1 MGERKTENLVRGAL
15 KTAGYYNDPV
25 IIVDEQTTSSK
36 IIKSCLSSAGKSG
49 KGGQGFPEFIITT
62 RNYPDFLIVIECKE
76 DTKHHISVACRSLL
90 AGKSVIESDDQRNKR
105 SVSYAVDGAIHYGKY
120 LAKKYNV
127 VTLGVSGSTKKD
139 LKITAHLFSYGADEA
154 KPLLDYS
161 GKPVETIESI
171 KVLHDFASR
180 DHSVEHK
187 RVKDLMSYARDLHD
201 FMRDYAKV
209 SENEKPLL
217 VSGAL
222 LALQSETFRI
232 SFRKATGDKLPS
244 KLFQA
249 IKEIVE
255 DADIPQAKKEGM
267 LHPYTFIASHPE
279 LSRPLSKDV
288 VATPL
293 QTIIEG
299 IADRVFPFITNVSH
313 DIVGQF
319 YGEFLRYAGGDKKG
333 LGIVLTPKHI
343 TEIFCDIAKLTAN
356 DVVLDIC
363 CGTGGFLIAAM
374 HAMLNKAGSEEK
386 REQIRKHQLIGVEQQ
401 PHMFALAAS
410 NMILRGDGKAN
421 LFQDSCF
428 EPDVIQAI
436 KKRDKPPT
444 VGFINPPY
452 SQKGEGLHEFNF
464 IDTMLDCLISGGIG
478 IAIVPLGCAVG
489 DHYMKEKL
497 LQKHTLEAVMSLPD
511 KLFYPVGA
519 IPCIMVF
526 RAHRPH
532 YDDPQ
537 SENHNPNR
545 KTWFGLWKEDGFVQ
559 TKLHGRADHYHKWHS
574 IRKAWLDA
582 FRDEKEAPGIG
593 LRVAV
598 NGSMEWC
605 AEAYVE
611 TDYSQ
616 LTLASFERE
625 IKKYFLFQKRSEGVA
640 IDEVD
645 EQLLLEGK

>member
-1 MGERKTENLVRGAL
+1 MSERKTENLVRGAL
-15 KTAGYYNDPV
+15 KAAGYYNDQV
-25 IIVDEQTTSSK
+25 IIDEQTTSNRT
-36 IIKSCLSSAGKSG
+36 IKSCLSGAGKSG
-49 KGGQGFPEFIITT
+49 KGGRGLPEFIITT
-62 RNYPDFLIVIECKE
+62 RNYPDFLIVVECKE
-76 DTKHHISVACRSLL
+76 DTKYHISVACRSLL
-90 AGKSVIESDDQRNKR
+90 TGKSVTESDEQRSKR
-105 SVSYAVDGAIHYGKY
+105 SVTYAVDGAIHYGKY

-139 LKITAHLFSYGADEA
+139 LKISAHLFSHGADEA
-154 KPLLDYS
+154 KPLLDFS

-187 RVKDLMSYARDLHD
+187 RVKDLMSYARELHN

-222 LALQSETFRI
+222 LALQSETFQV
-232 SFRKATGDKLPS
+232 SFRKATGDKLPR

-249 IKEIVE
+249 IKEVVE

-293 QTIIEG
+293 QVIIEG
-299 IADRVFPFITNVSH
+299 IADHVFPFITNVSH

-356 DVVLDIC
+356 DVALDIC

-436 KKRDKPPT
+436 KNREKPPT

-464 IDTMLDCLISGGIG
+464 IDTMLDCLIPGGIG
-478 IAIVPLGCAVG
+478 IAIIPLGCAVG
-489 DHYMKEKL
+489 DHYMKEEL
-497 LQKHTLEAVMSLPD
+497 LQKHTLEAVMSLPE
-511 KLFYPVGA
+511 KLFYPVNA

-537 SENHNPNR
+537 SEIRTPNR

-559 TKLHGRADHYHKWHS
+559 TKLHGRADHYHKWPP

-582 FRDEKEAPGIG
+582 LRDEKEAPGIG

-611 TDYSQ
+611 TDYNQ
-616 LTLASFERE
+616 LTLANFERE
-625 IKKYFLFQKRSEGVA
+625 IKKYFLFQKRSEGAV